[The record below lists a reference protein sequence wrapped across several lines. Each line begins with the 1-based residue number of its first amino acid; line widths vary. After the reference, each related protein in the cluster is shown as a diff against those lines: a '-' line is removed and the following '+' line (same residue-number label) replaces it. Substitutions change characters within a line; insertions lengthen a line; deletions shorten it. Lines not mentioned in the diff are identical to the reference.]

1 MEREII
7 DNIKKI
13 KEISDIKTETLK
25 AIEELSEL
33 IRVLSRIVDA
43 DFKTFSENRNNLV
56 EEIADV
62 TIMLMQLQEF
72 YKISIGEIYDVMNYK
87 VERTLERLCA
97 DDKG

>member
-33 IRVLSRIVDA
+33 IRVLARIVDA

-56 EEIADV
+56 EELADV

-87 VERTLERLCA
+87 VERTLERMCL

>member
-33 IRVLSRIVDA
+33 IRVLSRIVDVEY
-43 DFKTFSENRNNLV
+43 KTFNENRENLI

-62 TIMLMQLQEF
+62 EVMLKLMKDF
-72 YKISIGEIYDVMNYK
+72 YKLNPLIVRDMMLYK
-87 VERTLERLCA
+87 TERTL
-97 DDKG
+97 